1 MPTPAPICPI
11 TGKPLHHNQTIHP
24 DAARQHL
31 ENLRAIYIAQNTLF
45 TATLTHPTNTNPTS
59 RPHTPTTPINLHLLT
74 LLQQHEKT
82 LTQWGQR
89 WAKHINYTRTHHTNP
104 LIQAAFTLGVKPEK
118 LPTWEH
124 APQMILETQ
133 AIAQQLLAAVYPA
146 RSPRTLT
153 ICACP
158 NCQTTYTTP
167 TPKNPHATTHCPTC
181 QHRATTSQ
189 ASQTAIALALTKPL
203 PVPAAKEGLALINP
217 EAHIGKAAIYKA
229 IQKDQIPHTQDEDG
243 LLVTIQALLDYLDA
257 RGHKS

>member
-1 MPTPAPICPI
+1 MPTPAPICPL
-11 TGKPLHHNQTIHP
+11 TGKPLHHNQTVHP
-24 DAARQHL
+24 DAVGQHL
-31 ENLRAIYIAQNTLF
+31 ENLRAIYIAQNALF

-74 LLQQHEKT
+74 LLQEHEKT

-89 WAKHINYTRTHHTNP
+89 WGKHINLTRAYYTTP
-104 LIQAAFTLGVKPEK
+104 VLQAAFILGLKPEK

-133 AIAQQLLAAVYPA
+133 AIARQLLAAVYPA

-158 NCQTTYTTP
+158 NCHTIYTTP

-181 QHRATTSQ
+181 QHRATTQQ
-189 ASQTAIALALTKPL
+189 ASENAIALALAKPL
-203 PVPAAKEGLALINP
+203 PIPAAKEGLTLINP

-229 IQKDQIPHTQDEDG
+229 IQKDQIPHTESEYG
-243 LLVTIQALLDYLDA
+243 LLVTIQALIDYLDTHT
-257 RGHKS
+257 RKN

>member
-24 DAARQHL
+24 DAARQHI
-31 ENLRAIYIAQNTLF
+31 ENLQAIYIAQNELAA
-45 TATLTHPTNTNPTS
+45 ATLTHTGPNPTS

-82 LTQWGQR
+82 LTQWALR
-89 WAKHINYTRTHHTNP
+89 WGKHINHARTHFTTP
-104 LIQAAFTLGVKPEK
+104 LLQATFTLGCKPEK

-133 AIAQQLLAAVYPA
+133 NIAQQLLAATYPT

-167 TPKNPHATTHCPTC
+167 TPQNPHTTTHCPNC
-181 QHRATTSQ
+181 HHATPTDE
-189 ASQTAIALALTKPL
+189 ASQTAITLALTKPL
-203 PVPAAKEGLALINP
+203 PIPAAQAGLTLINP
-217 EAHIGKAAIYKA
+217 ETHIGKASIYKA
-229 IQKDQIPHTQDEDG
+229 IQKNHIPHTENEG
-243 LLVTIQALLDYLDA
+243 ELRITIQALIDYLDT
-257 RGHKS
+257 RGHKN

>member
-1 MPTPAPICPI
+1 MPTPGPICPI

-24 DAARQHL
+24 DAVRQHRD
-31 ENLRAIYIAQNTLF
+31 NLRAIYIAQNALF
-45 TATLTHPTNTNPTS
+45 AATLTHTGPNPTS

-82 LTQWGQR
+82 LTQWGLR
-89 WAKHINYTRTHHTNP
+89 WGKHINHTRTHYTNP
-104 LIQAAFTLGVKPEK
+104 LLQAAFILGLKPEK

-133 AIAQQLLAAVYPA
+133 AIARQLLAAVYPA

-153 ICACP
+153 ICVCP

-167 TPKNPHATTHCPTC
+167 TPRNPHATTHCPNC
-181 QHRATTSQ
+181 HYPEAVEQ
-189 ASQTAIALALTKPL
+189 ASKNAITLALTKPL
-203 PVPAAKEGLALINP
+203 PIQAAAQGLALINP

-229 IQKDQIPHTQDEDG
+229 IQKNHIPHTESEG
-243 LLVTIQALLDYLDA
+243 ELRITIQALLDYLDT

>member
-24 DAARQHL
+24 DAVRQHRD
-31 ENLRAIYIAQNTLF
+31 NLRAIYHAQNELAAAKYTH
-45 TATLTHPTNTNPTS
+45 TTNGPTRHPYTPATL
-59 RPHTPTTPINLHLLT
+59 INLTLLT
-74 LLQQHEKT
+74 LLQEHEKT
-82 LTQWGQR
+82 LTQWALR
-89 WAKHINYTRTHHTNP
+89 WGKHINLTRTHFANP
-104 LIQAAFTLGVKPEK
+104 LLQAPFVLRCKLEK

-133 AIAQQLLAAVYPA
+133 TIARQLLAAVYPA

-167 TPKNPHATTHCPTC
+167 TPRNPHATTHCPNC
-181 QHRATTSQ
+181 HHPTTTDE
-189 ASQTAIALALTKPL
+189 ASQTAITLALTKPL
-203 PVPAAKEGLALINP
+203 PVLAAAQGLALINP

-229 IQKDQIPHTQDEDG
+229 IQKNHIPHTESEG
-243 LLVTIQALLDYLDA
+243 ELRITIQTLLDYLNA

>member
-24 DAARQHL
+24 DAARQHID
-31 ENLRAIYIAQNTLF
+31 NLRAIYIAQNALF

-59 RPHTPTTPINLHLLT
+59 HPHAPTTPINLHLLT
-74 LLQQHEKT
+74 LLQEHEKT

-89 WAKHINYTRTHHTNP
+89 WGKHINLTRTYYTTP
-104 LIQAAFTLGVKPEK
+104 ILQAAFILGLKPEK

-133 AIAQQLLAAVYPA
+133 AIARQLLAAVYPA

-158 NCQTTYTTP
+158 NCQTTYTIP
-167 TPKNPHATTHCPTC
+167 TPKNPNATTHCPTC
-181 QHRATTSQ
+181 QHRATTQQ
-189 ASQTAIALALTKPL
+189 ASENAIALALTKPL
-203 PVPAAKEGLALINP
+203 PVPAVKEGLTLINP
-217 EAHIGKAAIYKA
+217 ETHIGKAAIYKA
-229 IQKDQIPHTQDEDG
+229 IQKNQIPHTESEG
-243 LLVTIQALLDYLDA
+243 ELRITIQALLDYLDTHT
-257 RGHKS
+257 RKS